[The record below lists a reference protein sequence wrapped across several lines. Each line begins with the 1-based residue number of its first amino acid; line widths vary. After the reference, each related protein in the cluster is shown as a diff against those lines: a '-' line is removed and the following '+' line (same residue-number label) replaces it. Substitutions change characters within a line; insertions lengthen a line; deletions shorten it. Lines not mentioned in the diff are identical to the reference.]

1 MCPRKRVN
9 SRAWILAPHWSGS
22 HTGDARSWIES
33 DGDPLYQVAGDTPV
47 PPVVELGGAGVG
59 VADQVLDIFDPMLQ
73 KNPVNFRVMQSFESI
88 KRLKYR
94 SSCKL

>member
-1 MCPRKRVN
+1 M
-9 SRAWILAPHWSGS
+9 
-22 HTGDARSWIES
+22 
-33 DGDPLYQVAGDTPV
+33 